1 MTPLAYLRQMSTR
14 PPRVDA
20 AADVPEA
27 LNLVGPAAAPVP
39 EDGHA
44 AALGGRALP
53 TQAVPCAVT
62 GHFGR
67 PCLYGCEAT

>member
-27 LNLVGPAAAPVP
+27 LSLVGPVAAPAP
-39 EDGHA
+39 EGGRESV
-44 AALGGRALP
+44 LGGRPLQ

-67 PCLYGCEAT
+67 PCLYGCEAS